1 MRRIYEYEDLQ
12 PVLERLLQ
20 DKESGDL
27 EFKSAKG
34 GFPHSFWETYSSFA
48 NTDGGVI
55 VFGIKEKNEQYF
67 PDGLTE
73 EQVRKYEKDFFN
85 RMHSKE
91 SVNITLLKEDDVHT
105 VKFED
110 TYFLLFYIPRV
121 DRSLRPVYC
130 GLDPYTGTYRRDLDG
145 DYHCSREEVNSMFAD
160 ANLASPVDGRIL
172 KNFSKDDLDSD
183 SIKQYRRRFEQ
194 WNPDHVWNALPED
207 KFLEKINVFRKDRKK
222 GEYGLT
228 YAGLLMFGTYSAIMD
243 ENPNFFPDYQEIQ
256 DSKDR
261 WVNRICPDGN
271 WASNLFQFYSRV
283 LPTLQNF
290 LPKPFRLEG
299 NQRKTETPAH
309 VAVREALAN
318 ALVHADY
325 TENASLN
332 IYKYPNKMVFS
343 NPGIMLISLRQY
355 YQGGESIC
363 RNKYLQTMFTFLGSA
378 EKAGSGVDKI
388 IHGWEELN
396 WKRPY
401 LVENKRPNKVVLTL
415 SMESLLDES
424 VINRLIERF
433 GNIIEKLPRQ
443 QLITLA
449 MAYSEEEITNE
460 RLQYALGIHR
470 ADITQMLS
478 KMCSQQLLDSSGHGR
493 GTKYHI
499 YGMNVG
505 LNVGLQS
512 SNVGLKDANVG
523 LQSSNVGLKDDNVG
537 LNKTI
542 STKKRYSQS
551 ELRALIVAYCTDWRT
566 ADEIALKVGRNIVY
580 IRDRVLPLLSD
591 VIEKMYDIP
600 HHPRQKYRVKQKE
613 EKEA

>member
-1 MRRIYEYEDLQ
+1 
-12 PVLERLLQ
+12 
-20 DKESGDL
+20 
-27 EFKSAKG
+27 
-34 GFPHSFWETYSSFA
+34 
-48 NTDGGVI
+48 
-55 VFGIKEKNEQYF
+55 
-67 PDGLTE
+67 
-73 EQVRKYEKDFFN
+73 
-85 RMHSKE
+85 
-91 SVNITLLKEDDVHT
+91 
-105 VKFED
+105 
-110 TYFLLFYIPRV
+110 
-121 DRSLRPVYC
+121 
-130 GLDPYTGTYRRDLDG
+130 
-145 DYHCSREEVNSMFAD
+145 
-160 ANLASPVDGRIL
+160 
-172 KNFSKDDLDSD
+172 
-183 SIKQYRRRFEQ
+183 
-194 WNPDHVWNALPED
+194 
-207 KFLEKINVFRKDRKK
+207 
-222 GEYGLT
+222 
-228 YAGLLMFGTYSAIMD
+228 
-243 ENPNFFPDYQEIQ
+243 
-256 DSKDR
+256 
-261 WVNRICPDGN
+261 
-271 WASNLFQFYSRV
+271 
-283 LPTLQNF
+283 
-290 LPKPFRLEG
+290 
-299 NQRKTETPAH
+299 
-309 VAVREALAN
+309 
-318 ALVHADY
+318 
-325 TENASLN
+325 
-332 IYKYPNKMVFS
+332 
-343 NPGIMLISLRQY
+343 
-355 YQGGESIC
+355 
-363 RNKYLQTMFTFLGSA
+363 MFTFLGSA

-443 QLITLA
+443 QLMTLA

-512 SNVGLKDANVG
+512 SNVGLKDV
-523 LQSSNVGLKDDNVG
+523 NVG

-551 ELRALIVAYCTDWRT
+551 ELRALIVAYCTDWKT
-566 ADEIALKVGRNIVY
+566 ADEIAVKVGRNIVY